1 MPLINLSANKIDL
14 PPGAPPL
21 YQVPNSAMQV
31 MEDVINVSWELAN
44 AKSSAASAKFTAAA
58 SDFLDTT
65 AAPTVSTG
73 EVDAPLVT
81 APNVHIPETLDVA
94 DVSSIYT
101 AEYQQLMQVLETKF
115 AEFITTRFPDDAE
128 NYAKA
133 EARLVD
139 ALENGGLAADTEDR
153 IYDSQRSAILEE
165 SSRAADTVLATF
177 AARRYPVPPGAALG
191 AVREIQQKAQSEV
204 AKAGGALAAVKVEME
219 KFTVEKLIGLRQ
231 LALGAASD
239 YIKALVAAPEI
250 SSKVANIGYDAQ
262 AKLIAAAADFYRADI
277 AAADLT
283 SKVGQFNV
291 TTALEAAAKNQ
302 VSQLTLIDAKLKAV
316 LAEAAA
322 VAQEATALFNNLN
335 VSASMSA
342 SGGSQ
347 LSGSSEY

>member
-1 MPLINLSANKIDL
+1 MSIIDL
-14 PPGAPPL
+14 SDFIPTAGQKVL
-21 YQVPNSAMQV
+21 Q
-31 MEDVINVSWELAN
+31 EVINATWDLAN
-44 AKSSAASAKFTAAA
+44 TKSSSMSAKFTAAA

-128 NYAKA
+128 NYAKV

-191 AVREIQQKAQSEV
+191 AVREIQQKAQSEI
-204 AKAGGALAAVKVEME
+204 AKAGGALAALKVEME
-219 KFTVEKLIGLRQ
+219 KFTVEKMLGLRQ
-231 LALGAASD
+231 LALGAAGD

-277 AAADLT
+277 SAAELST
-283 SKVGQFNV
+283 RVGQFNV
-291 TTALEAAAKNQ
+291 TTALDAATKNQ
-302 VSQLTLIDAKLKAV
+302 ASQLTIIDAKLKAL
-316 LAEAAA
+316 LAEAQSI
-322 VAQEATALFNNLN
+322 AQEATSLFNNLN
-335 VSASMSA
+335 ASSSISATDSVED
-342 SGGSQ
+342 G
-347 LSGSSEY
+347 L

>member
-1 MPLINLSANKIDL
+1 MSIIDL
-14 PPGAPPL
+14 SSNYIGNPGPGIYL
-21 YQVPNSAMQV
+21 HQVPNASMQV
-31 MEDVINVSWELAN
+31 MEAVINATWDLAN
-44 AKSSAASAKFTAAA
+44 IKSSSASAKFAAAA

-73 EVDAPLVT
+73 EVDTPLVT

-94 DVSSIYT
+94 DVSSVYT

-115 AEFITTRFPDDAE
+115 AEFIATRFPDDAE
-128 NYAKA
+128 NYAKV
-133 EARLVD
+133 EAWLVD

-204 AKAGGALAAVKVEME
+204 AKAGGQLAAIKVDMQ

-231 LALGAASD
+231 LALASAAE

-291 TTALEAAAKNQ
+291 TTALEAATKNQ
-302 VSQLTLIDAKLKAV
+302 ASQLAIIDAKLKAL

-322 VAQEATALFNNLN
+322 VAQEATSLFNNLN
-335 VSASMSA
+335 VSTSMSA
-342 SGGSQ
+342 NGGTNVSTSG
-347 LSGSSEY
+347 EI